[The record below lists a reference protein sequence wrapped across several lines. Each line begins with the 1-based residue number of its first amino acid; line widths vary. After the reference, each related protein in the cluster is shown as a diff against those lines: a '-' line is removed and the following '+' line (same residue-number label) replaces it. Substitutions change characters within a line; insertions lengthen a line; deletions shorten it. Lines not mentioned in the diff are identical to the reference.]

1 MNRLNRVR
9 IPVLAAFAAML
20 FLLLASESM
29 ASPLP
34 GLSSLTPG
42 RFSVGGGM
50 YQAPNAAKSDS
61 GIYALARYEI
71 SNFEFEID
79 YGVSNQNF
87 FLGAA
92 DYVYKIPTAEGI
104 TQTEISVGAG
114 LTAVG
119 SDPGDEDTKFGAN
132 ALGQVRFMDT
142 LALQIRFDLLGGK
155 SNLWT
160 MGLTYAID

>member
-1 MNRLNRVR
+1 MNCLNRVR
-9 IPVLAAFAAML
+9 IPVLAACAAMI
-20 FLLLASESM
+20 FLSLASESM
-29 ASPLP
+29 ALPIP
-34 GLSSLTPG
+34 GLSTLTPG

-61 GIYALARYEI
+61 GVYALARYEI

-79 YGVSNQNF
+79 YGINQNF

-92 DYVYKIPTAEGI
+92 DYIYNVPTAEGI
-104 TQTEISVGAG
+104 TQTAISFGAG

-119 SDPGDEDTKFGAN
+119 SDPGSEDTKFGGN